1 MKSIVVVAY
10 YHLMHAMALALTF
23 DQKPNLYL
31 CVEYTNMDDGVVE
44 NIRKCGVF
52 NEVIKLDTREFIFDF
67 VPELRKTKKAEPEEI
82 REIGSSLFDEY
93 IDAYYYPKFQ
103 GADFDEEIYIYTEY
117 HLMMYSI
124 SKHFNN
130 IVHSKAVEAAIKVFV
145 THSLPVSAFVFSSHQ
160 LTPEK
165 YKIYNV
171 HYPVNYN
178 LMAEIKPK
186 AVPSH
191 KRKYPA
197 AFFIRC
203 LREGTVGGKFSD
215 KCSEKEHK

>member
-82 REIGSSLFDEY
+82 REIGSSLLDEY

-130 IVHSKAVEAAIKVFV
+130 IVLCEDGYKVMAARLKASRS
-145 THSLPVSAFVFSSHQ
+145 T
-160 LTPEK
+160 
-165 YKIYNV
+165 
-171 HYPVNYN
+171 
-178 LMAEIKPK
+178 
-186 AVPSH
+186 
-191 KRKYPA
+191 
-197 AFFIRC
+197 
-203 LREGTVGGKFSD
+203 
-215 KCSEKEHK
+215 